1 MSFILS
7 LNLFPAPPQRLDLV
21 KIVQILNW
29 RGAELQCKV
38 GTHRFLLAS
47 MPEVLIETFACI
59 MKKILENSRDLTESE
74 EGADLLLLIL
84 LLTSEPC
91 QGQFAFF
98 MFLQEKFIEETFL
111 RNGTVES
118 LQTTVGQEF
127 IYVCPI
133 VNK

>member
-1 MSFILS
+1 M
-7 LNLFPAPPQRLDLV
+7 
-21 KIVQILNW
+21 
-29 RGAELQCKV
+29 
-38 GTHRFLLAS
+38 THRFLLAS
-47 MPEVLIETFACI
+47 ISEVLVETFACI
-59 MKKILENSRDLTESE
+59 MKKILENSGDLTESE

-84 LLTSEPC
+84 LLTSESC

-98 MFLQEKFIEETFL
+98 MFLQEKLIEETFL

-127 IYVCPI
+127 IDVSPV